1 MKRGFDFIIFGATGM
16 QGKIVARDLLENRY
30 STLLCGR
37 DKPQVKYIL
46 KKYKKTAFKY
56 FDAKD
61 IYDMTE
67 IIRKSGAEVVVNC
80 VEGDWNLNIL
90 KACVVAGVHCIDL
103 GSEVGMTKK
112 QLKMNKELREKKLI
126 SITGCG
132 SVPGI
137 GNVMLGY
144 ASKKFDKID
153 TIEVGF
159 AWNSNMERFVV
170 PFSIESIM
178 WEFTKPAPVV
188 NYNKW
193 VTKTPLHTVTKHY
206 YRKIG
211 REETFFVMHPET
223 YTFYKY
229 FKDKGVKNVHFFA
242 GFPHHSF
249 ETIRTLIRLGFSS
262 YKPINF
268 CGAKIAPAEFLTAV
282 LKRLKTPKGYKEQE
296 NLWVRIKGKKNKKNK
311 KIVMECLV
319 PTLKGWEDAG
329 CNIDTGMPAS
339 IIAQM
344 IKEGIIKEKGSFA
357 PEGVVPPLPFFKE
370 LRKRKMVVLENGKVI
385 N

>member
-1 MKRGFDFIIFGATGM
+1 MGFDFVVLGATGM
-16 QGKIVARDLLENRY
+16 QGRIVSRDLLESGY
-30 STLLCGR
+30 SVLMCGR
-37 DKPQVKYIL
+37 DKPRVEHLL
-46 KKYKKTAFKY
+46 KRYKKTGFKR
-56 FDAKD
+56 FDAREV
-61 IYDMTE
+61 YDMTE
-67 IIRKSGAEVVVNC
+67 IIQKSGAKIIVNC

-90 KACVVAGVHCIDL
+90 KACVGAGVNCIDL
-103 GSEVGMTKK
+103 GSEVWITKK
-112 QLKMNKELREKKLI
+112 QLKMDKELREKKLI

-137 GNVMLGY
+137 GNVMLKY
-144 ASKKFDKID
+144 ASEKFDELT

-159 AWNSNMERFVV
+159 AWNSNMEKFVV

-188 NYNKW
+188 NYRRLT
-193 VTKTPLHTVTKHY
+193 TKTPMHTVTKY
-206 YRKIG
+206 YYKEIG
-211 REETFFVMHPET
+211 REETFFVIHPET

-229 FKDKGVKNVHFFA
+229 FKNKGVKNIRFFA

-249 ETIRTLIRLGFSS
+249 ETIRTLIGLGFSS
-262 YKPINF
+262 YKPINI
-268 CGAKIAPAEFLTAV
+268 CGAKIAPAEFLTAL
-282 LKRLKTPKGYKEQE
+282 LKRLKTPEGYKEKE
-296 NLWVRIKGKKNKKNK
+296 NLWVEIWGKKNGKPKR
-311 KIVMECLV
+311 ILMECIV

-344 IKEGIIKEKGSFA
+344 IKKGIIPERGSFA
-357 PEGVVPPLPFFKE
+357 PEAVVPPQPFFEE
-370 LRKRKMVVLENGKVI
+370 LRKKKMIVLENGRVI